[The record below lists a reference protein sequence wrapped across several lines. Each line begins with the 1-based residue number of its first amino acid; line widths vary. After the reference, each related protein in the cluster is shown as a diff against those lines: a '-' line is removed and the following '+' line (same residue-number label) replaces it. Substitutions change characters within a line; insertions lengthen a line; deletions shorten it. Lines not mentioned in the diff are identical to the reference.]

1 MAHLLKAATLRL
13 ASAFSLKKAL
23 GAFLSI
29 PSRRAA
35 MTILSTS
42 LLEGERLICSLKLNP
57 SVFEG
62 LIRLFV
68 LLAFICI

>member
-1 MAHLLKAATLRL
+1 
-13 ASAFSLKKAL
+13 
-23 GAFLSI
+23 
-29 PSRRAA
+29 
-35 MTILSTS
+35 
-42 LLEGERLICSLKLNP
+42 LEGERLICSLKLNP